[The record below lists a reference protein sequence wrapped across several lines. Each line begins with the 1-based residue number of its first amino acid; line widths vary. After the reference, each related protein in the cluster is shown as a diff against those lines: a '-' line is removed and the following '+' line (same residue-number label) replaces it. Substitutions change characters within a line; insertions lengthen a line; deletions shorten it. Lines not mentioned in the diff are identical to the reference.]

1 MMKRQNLN
9 SIFIALLGTKAPTKE
24 VLTDAQQ
31 ITDRLIALRN
41 DRQRNILMRFF
52 KTGVVEYGE
61 GDEFLGIKVPVIRG
75 GVKMVDKNLPLAE
88 TEQLLLSPWHEVT
101 DGCFV
106 RWESTSVWISY
117 ATSSI
122 NMPSRCQEPCSAMP

>member
-1 MMKRQNLN
+1 MD
-9 SIFIALLGTKAPTKE
+9 TKISNNE
-24 VLTDAQQ
+24 VLTDACL
-31 ITDRLIALRN
+31 ITDRLIALHN

-52 KTGVVEYGE
+52 KTGVAEYGE
-61 GDEFLGIKVPVIRG
+61 GDEFLGIKVPVICG
-75 GVKMVDKNLPLAE
+75 VVKMVDKNLPLAE
-88 TEQLLLSPWHEVT
+88 TEQLLLSPWHEVS